1 MKTPLAALVLAGLAT
16 AATASETTRFV
27 CTAMGDGNYSV
38 YLAPETPDKAIAIYE
53 LGIDSGNT
61 SSEITLKSA
70 ITGSGFR
77 YVGDGIEFRGKGEV
91 ATLTDGAMQATCVV
105 YIAGDEGPGAA
116 TVDAATPD
124 TAAGPEGTTTLLA
137 MGGNLRSGPG
147 TEHGVVGALRYG
159 TPVALA
165 EDTGVVWNGY
175 TWFRIRRENGDTGYV
190 WGGIM
195 CAPDGGV
202 AGVLDPC
209 R

>member
-1 MKTPLAALVLAGLAT
+1 MKSPLAALVLTGLAT
-16 AATASETTRFV
+16 AAAASETTRFV

-38 YLAPETPDKAIAIYE
+38 YLAPETPDEAIAIYE
-53 LGIDSGNT
+53 LGVDSGNT
-61 SSEITLKSA
+61 SSEITLVSA
-70 ITGSGFR
+70 LTDSGFR
-77 YVGDGIEFRGKGEV
+77 YVGEGIEFRGKSDV

-105 YIAGDEGPGAA
+105 YMAGDEGPGAS
-116 TVDAATPD
+116 TVDA
-124 TAAGPEGTTTLLA
+124 AAGPEGTTLLA

-147 TEHGVVGALRYG
+147 TEHGVVGALLYG
-159 TPVALA
+159 TPVALE

-190 WGGIM
+190 WGGIL